1 MGAMPRPKQRTAEL
15 RDHVLTAAL
24 ELLVRDGV
32 ATFTARNIA
41 RTAGT
46 STPAVYELFGDKS
59 GLVRAVFFE
68 GFRLLHRYLGTPA
81 DTGDP
86 LADLIGLVG
95 AYRAFMREN
104 PVLAQV
110 MFSRPF
116 SDFDPTEAE
125 QEAGTA
131 VRRIVVDRV
140 RRCVDADRLRGDS
153 IDIAHAVVALT
164 QGLAL
169 AEAARRLG
177 STQTSIDRR
186 WDLAVRALIA
196 GFGPSVA

>member
-1 MGAMPRPKQRTAEL
+1 MPRPKQRTPEL
-15 RDHVLTAAL
+15 RDHVLTAAV
-24 ELLVRDGV
+24 ELLVSDGV

-68 GFRLLHRYLGTPA
+68 GFRLLRRYLDTLDGT
-81 DTGDP
+81 DDP
-86 LADLIGLVG
+86 LADLMDLVA
-95 AYRAFMREN
+95 AYRTFVREN
-104 PVLAQV
+104 PVLTQV

-125 QEAGTA
+125 REAGA
-131 VRRIVVDRV
+131 GVRTIVVDHV
-140 RRCVDADRLRGDS
+140 RRCVDADQLCGDP
-153 IDIAHAVVALT
+153 IDIAHVVVALT

-169 AEAARRLG
+169 AEAAGRLG
-177 STQTSIDRR
+177 TTETSVDRR
-186 WDLAVRALIA
+186 CDLAIRALIT
-196 GFGPSVA
+196 GFGPPAA